1 MKRFVTICG
10 FDFQGI
16 PTHDANGEPITK
28 SGMKKIMKLYQAQEK
43 LHNAWL
49 AKNQQ

>member
-1 MKRFVTICG
+1 MKRFDIICS
-10 FDFQGI
+10 FDCQGI

-28 SGMKKIMKLYQAQEK
+28 SGLKKIMKLYQAQEK